1 MRRITL
7 ALAVGWLAIPVALA
21 STTNGV
27 AAINHGVFHTS
38 GAQTRQALLHSSN
51 WSGVADTG
59 GTYHS
64 VKGSWKVPTVTA
76 APGNRYAADWV
87 GIGGCCTG
95 DQTLIQAGVGEQ
107 FANGTASYNA
117 WTEIIPAAEVVI
129 PGFPIHPG
137 DAMTVSVKKG
147 NGNQWTIVVKDATSG
162 QTFTKKLTYAS
173 CLCSA
178 EWIHEAPTVNGS
190 QAVLASTT
198 NVVFDPGFV
207 NATTVIGSGGTVNRI
222 QLVGPTDATPSKLDT
237 DHNGFQV
244 ADGSA
249 VPPPPSS

>member
-21 STTNGV
+21 SAANGV
-27 AAINHGVFHTS
+27 ATISHGVFHAS
-38 GAQTRQALLHSSN
+38 SAQTRQALLHSSN

-59 GTYHS
+59 RTYNS
-64 VKGSWKVPTVTA
+64 VEGSWKVPTVTA
-76 APGNRYAADWV
+76 APGNRYASDWV
-87 GIGGCCTG
+87 GIGGFSSG
-95 DQTLIQAGVGEQ
+95 DLLQAGVGEQ
-107 FANGTASYNA
+107 FVNGTASYNA
-117 WTEIIPAAEVVI
+117 WTEILPAAEVVI

-137 DAMTVSVKKG
+137 DAMTVTVKKG
-147 NGNQWTIVVKDATSG
+147 TGNQWTIVVKDATSG

-178 EWIHEAPTVNGS
+178 EWIHEAPTVNGT

-207 NATTVIGSGGTVNRI
+207 NGTTVIGSGGSVHRI

-244 ADGSA
+244 QDGSA
-249 VPPPPSS
+249 VPPPPST

>member
-1 MRRITL
+1 MRRMTL

-27 AAINHGVFHTS
+27 AAIGHTVFHPS
-38 GAQTRQALLHSSN
+38 GAQSRQALLHSSN

-59 GTYHS
+59 GHYMS
-64 VKGSWKVPTVTA
+64 VKGSWKVPTIVA
-76 APGNRYAADWV
+76 APGNRFAADWV
-87 GIGGCCTG
+87 GIGGFSTG
-95 DQTLIQAGVGEQ
+95 DLIQAGTSEQMVG
-107 FANGTASYNA
+107 GRASYNA
-117 WTEIIPAAEVVI
+117 WTEILPAAEVPI
-129 PGFPIHPG
+129 PGFTVHPG
-137 DAMTVSVKKG
+137 DAMTVTVKKG
-147 NGNQWTIVVKDATSG
+147 TGNHWTIVVKDATSG
-162 QTFTKKLTYAS
+162 QTFTKHLTYAS

-198 NVVFDPGFV
+198 NAVFDPGFV
-207 NATTVIGSGGTVNRI
+207 NGSTVIGSGGTVNRI
-222 QLVGPTDATPSKLDT
+222 QLVGPTDATPSNLDS
-237 DHNGFQV
+237 DHNGYQV

>member
-1 MRRITL
+1 MRRITR
-7 ALAVGWLAIPVALA
+7 ALAVGWLAIPVGLA
-21 STTNGV
+21 STTTGV
-27 AAINHGVFHTS
+27 GAINHGVFHPN
-38 GAQTRQALLHSSN
+38 GAQTRQALLPSTN

-76 APGNRYAADWV
+76 ASGNRYASDWV
-87 GIGGCCTG
+87 GIGGFSTG
-95 DQTLIQAGVGEQ
+95 DLIQAGVGEQ

-117 WTEIIPAAEVVI
+117 WTEILPAAEVAI
-129 PGFPIHPG
+129 PGFVIHPG

-147 NGNQWTIVVKDATSG
+147 TGNHWTIVVKDATSG
-162 QTFTKKLTYAS
+162 QTFTKHLTYAS

-178 EWIHEAPTVNGS
+178 EWIHEAPTVNGT
-190 QAVLASTT
+190 QAVLATTT

-207 NATTVIGSGGTVNRI
+207 NGTTVMGSGGTVNRI
-222 QLVGPTDATPSKLDT
+222 QLVGVTDATPSNLDS
-237 DHNGFQV
+237 DNNGYQV
-244 ADGSA
+244 ADGSG